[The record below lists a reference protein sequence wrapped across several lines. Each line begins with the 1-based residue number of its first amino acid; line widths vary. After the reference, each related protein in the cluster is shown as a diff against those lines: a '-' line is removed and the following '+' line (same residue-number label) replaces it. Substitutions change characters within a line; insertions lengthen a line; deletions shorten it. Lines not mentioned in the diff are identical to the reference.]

1 MVDVIQVSR
10 AAVFHNTGR
19 LTLAQIKA
27 QTGCSHIING
37 YLFNNKPKSK
47 DYFKPNGWLVIDG
60 EVISKD
66 QYHDWGFGCGPTG
79 APAMT
84 TDRTKSFLSGI
95 PILKDGQKLA
105 RNLTP
110 DVARSAERTAVGWL
124 EDGRVLLWC
133 DKTKLTREQL
143 QLRLLERGCK
153 DAIML
158 DGGGS
163 TQGIFPD
170 GKVYSSRKVATLLL
184 FWEQKEDCE
193 PKGDKPMVE
202 INAYSLKKD
211 GETFLTEHFRVKEFA
226 CKDGSDPVFIAKMLP
241 MICEYIRMRCKK
253 GISINSG
260 YRTVEHNAK
269 PEVGGAEYSQHLY
282 GTAADLRCPAGF
294 TPKQMAGFAREI
306 MPDWGGVGIYDW
318 GIHVDVR
325 DEKADWNG

>member
-19 LTLAQIKA
+19 LTIAQIKA
-27 QTGCSHIING
+27 QTGCTHIING

-60 EVISKD
+60 AVIARD
-66 QYHDWGFGCGPTG
+66 QYNDWGFGCGTDGP
-79 APAMT
+79 PVMT
-84 TDRTKSFLSGI
+84 TDRTESFLGAV

-105 RNLTP
+105 RNLTA

-143 QLRLLERGCK
+143 QMRLLERGCV

-170 GKVYSSRKVATLLL
+170 GKVTSSRKVATLLL
-184 FWEQKEDCE
+184 LWEEQEDYE
-193 PKGDKPMVE
+193 PEAEKPMVE
-202 INAYSLKKD
+202 INAYSLAKD
-211 GETFLTEHFRVKEFA
+211 GETYLTKNFRVKEFA
-226 CKDGSDPVFIAKMLP
+226 CQDGSDTVFVAVRLP
-241 MICEYIRMRCKK
+241 MVLQYIRMRCGKAVN
-253 GISINSG
+253 INSG
-260 YRTVEHNAK
+260 FRTEPHNKA
-269 PEVGGAEYSQHLY
+269 VGGVAGSQHLY
-282 GTAADLRCPAGF
+282 GTAADITVKGV
-294 TPKQMAGFAREI
+294 TPKQLAAYAREI

-325 DEKADWNG
+325 EEKADWNG